1 MHLAY
6 KRKKHRVYGLF
17 KKANRL
23 TPPAAGIDEATPQGP
38 KRQPAPAWQSDL
50 GSYCR
55 AGAGPFSVRGVARKA
70 QLPPKSTPSPTL
82 FLTKIDSKEF
92 CTSRTAK
99 PGPEV
104 GRCSALRCRAE
115 QKLSST
121 GTGISL
127 QKTSAEARPAKAN
140 SPAE

>member
-1 MHLAY
+1 MNPNEISVNEANELQNKLAQTNQFFMPKAWLIQASTLAELLGINPDTISNLNGIRIY
-6 KRKKHRVYGLF
+6 PGLV
-17 KKANRL
+17 
-23 TPPAAGIDEATPQGP
+23 EATAIDPQNP
-38 KRQPAPAWQSDL
+38 
-50 GSYCR
+50 
-55 AGAGPFSVRGVARKA
+55 
-70 QLPPKSTPSPTL
+70 STPSPTL